1 MKDPQS
7 EREET
12 NAESLISNKYVMQFK
27 LNLPQKNFSFGI
39 IHYYS

>member
-12 NAESLISNKYVMQFK
+12 NIESSTSNKYVMQFK
-27 LNLPQKNFSFGI
+27 INLPQKNLSFGI
-39 IHYYS
+39 IHQYS